1 LEPQR
6 RRAKRIRMLFR
17 TFKLS
22 QRLTEQEEALGR
34 VERRLAAL
42 EIQWGD
48 TLDRLKGMMGR
59 LLKERARTEKAAE
72 KIAPGSTESDDLE
85 TDEALPQG
93 WSPTQIAAQ
102 QRILARRNRSQ

>member
-1 LEPQR
+1 
-6 RRAKRIRMLFR
+6 MLFR

-22 QRLTEQEEALGR
+22 QRLSEQEDAMQRIDRR
-34 VERRLAAL
+34 VTAL
-42 EIQWGD
+42 EIQWTD
-48 TLDRLKGMMGR
+48 TLDRIKTMMGR
-59 LLKERARTEKAAE
+59 LSRERLRNEKTLE
-72 KIAPGSTESDDLE
+72 KIAPGSTETDDLE